1 MKYNQQ
7 PITKATIRF
16 QDCDPFGHLNNSKY
30 LDYMINAREDHLIQ
44 EYDLDIFR
52 MARHEGRSW
61 VVGHSEIVHMKPA
74 LVMEEVKIQSRL
86 IDFTERYVQAEMV
99 MLDKEESH
107 IKAVLW
113 SKFVHYDLKTLKSRP
128 HDEGMMQI
136 LQEILVPVEEADLQ
150 LRAKKLAE
158 AKMHT
163 AKV

>member
-1 MKYNQQ
+1 MKYNKQ
-7 PITKATIRF
+7 PVSKALIRF

-52 MARHEGRSW
+52 MARQEGRSW
-61 VVGHSEIVHMKPA
+61 VVGHSEIVYLKPA

-86 IDFTERYVQAEMV
+86 IEFTERYVKAEMV
-99 MLDKEESH
+99 MLDNQEEQ

-113 SKFVHYDLKTLKSRP
+113 SKFVHYDLKTLRSRP
-128 HDEGMMQI
+128 HEEEMMSI
-136 LQEILVPVEEADLQ
+136 LAEIHIPLEEATLEQ
-150 LRAKKLAE
+150 RAKKLAE
-158 AKMHT
+158 AQKLT